1 MPDVAM
7 SASLAVVVL
16 GIAASA
22 SWGAADFAGGWLSR
36 RAPLLGVL
44 LATQLV
50 GLATAIT
57 AVALRAEPALRAEDA
72 AWAMLSGLLASVGL
86 GGLYGGLA
94 AGRMG
99 IVAPVT
105 GLIVATIPVIAG
117 AVLQGLPEPL
127 TLVGIAIAIVAVV
140 VVSLSPADGV
150 GGPSGFRYALVAGV
164 GLGLT
169 NVTISRVGEG
179 MVFGPLAIM
188 RVVEGLAFLAVI
200 LVRRPSWRLG
210 RSALPWAVGIG
221 VLDLL
226 GNGAYVAATQTGAL
240 AVAAVLSS
248 LYPVVTVLLAT
259 FVLKERLGRLHAI
272 RDPSCRCRDRD
283 DRRRFRRLGWRSGL
297 DRSGRDRD

>member
-1 MPDVAM
+1 MPEVAL

-16 GIAASA
+16 GITASA

-50 GLATAIT
+50 GLATALT
-57 AVALRAEPALRAEDA
+57 AATLRGEPALRAEDVG
-72 AWAMLSGLLASVGL
+72 WAMLSGVLAGVGL

-105 GLIVATIPVIAG
+105 GLIVVVIPVITG
-117 AVLQGLPEPL
+117 AVLQGLPQPI
-127 TLVGIAIAIVAVV
+127 TMVGIALAIVAVV
-140 VVSLSPADGV
+140 VVSLSPGDGT
-150 GGPSGFRYALVAGV
+150 GGPSGLRHALVAGV

-169 NVTISRVGEG
+169 SVTISRFGDG

-188 RVVEGLAFLAVI
+188 RIVEGLLFVTVI
-200 LVRRPSWRLG
+200 LVRRPRWRLG
-210 RSALPWAVGIG
+210 RSAWPWAAGVG

-226 GNGAYVAATQTGAL
+226 GNGAYVAATQAGEL

-259 FVLKERLGRLHAI
+259 VVLHERLGRLHAVGI
-272 RDPSCRCRDRD
+272 V
-283 DRRRFRRLGWRSGL
+283 LAGVAIVMIAGGSG
-297 DRSGRDRD
+297 G